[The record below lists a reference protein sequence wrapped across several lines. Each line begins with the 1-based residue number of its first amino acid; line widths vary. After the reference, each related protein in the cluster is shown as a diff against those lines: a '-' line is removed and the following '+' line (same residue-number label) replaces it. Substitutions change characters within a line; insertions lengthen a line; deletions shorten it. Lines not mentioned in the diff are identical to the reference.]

1 MSGVTDQEKFGECG
15 LPGWKKI
22 FIQRKSGK
30 TKGKYDVYVISP
42 EGRKFRSRV
51 ELGRYISTIQNDLS
65 MENVDF
71 KIPNSLLYPK
81 KPHQSAVEGS
91 DGCCNAER
99 ATQDT
104 KHTEFTELK
113 SKLQTKSPYFSR
125 RKKRLNPQ
133 REKSSFTKRRRKDT
147 RSSRTLKEVP
157 KQENKRSRRSKTSVA
172 LSRKMARNRVQDK
185 HISKDPVHPTNRKS
199 EASKRTHELAVVVSS
214 KSVNLD
220 SNGSDCT
227 LVSTSDYFRT
237 TSEQESKSYSSLTW
251 IPPKSPFNLIQ
262 ESLFHD
268 PWKLL
273 IATIFLNRTTGR
285 KAIPV
290 MWEFFRK
297 FPNPE
302 VTSKADWK
310 EIAGMYGPFQC
321 TTRKFLITLNAWIRS
336 LLQISTLTHLYCRVI
351 SFLNCENATIT
362 KRSHYFENEMIS
374 MSWVW
379 DEEKIWVPN
388 RIRTCDLP
396 NTRWVLY
403 PLIHPTLPDYA
414 GVSQIWQQSP
424 GLPYR
429 SPNLPDKIELW
440 AFLYFNLEFIPFS
453 PKIRIFFDSKF
464 SFWGIFAFISSL
476 TKIIL
481 PLWS

>member
-1 MSGVTDQEKFGECG
+1 MSGATDQEKFGECG

-51 ELGRYISTIQNDLS
+51 ELERYISTIRTDLS

-71 KIPNSLLYPK
+71 KIPNSLLYPE

-104 KHTEFTELK
+104 RHTEFTELK
-113 SKLQTKSPYFSR
+113 SKLETKSPYFSR

-133 REKSSFTKRRRKDT
+133 REKSSLTKRRRNDT
-147 RSSRTLKEVP
+147 CSSRTLKQVP
-157 KQENKRSRRSKTSVA
+157 KQDNKRSRRSKTSVA
-172 LSRKMARNRVQDK
+172 QSRKMARNRVQD
-185 HISKDPVHPTNRKS
+185 TNRKS
-199 EASKRTHELAVVVSS
+199 ETPKRTHELAVVVSS

-220 SNGSDCT
+220 SDGSDCT

-237 TSEQESKSYSSLTW
+237 TSKQESRSYSSLTW

-290 MWEFFRK
+290 MWEFFRR
-297 FPNPE
+297 FPNPHT
-302 VTSKADWK
+302 TSKADWK
-310 EIAGMYGPFQC
+310 EIAGMYRLFLC
-321 TTRKFLITLNAWIRS
+321 ATRSR
-336 LLQISTLTHLYCRVI
+336 
-351 SFLNCENATIT
+351 
-362 KRSHYFENEMIS
+362 
-374 MSWVW
+374 
-379 DEEKIWVPN
+379 
-388 RIRTCDLP
+388 LP
-396 NTRWVLY
+396 
-403 PLIHPTLPDYA
+403 
-414 GVSQIWQQSP
+414 
-424 GLPYR
+424 
-429 SPNLPDKIELW
+429 
-440 AFLYFNLEFIPFS
+440 
-453 PKIRIFFDSKF
+453 
-464 SFWGIFAFISSL
+464 
-476 TKIIL
+476 
-481 PLWS
+481 

>member
-1 MSGVTDQEKFGECG
+1 MSGATDQEKFGECG

-51 ELGRYISTIQNDLS
+51 ELERYISTIQTDLS

-71 KIPNSLLYPK
+71 KIPNSLLYPE

-104 KHTEFTELK
+104 RHTEFTELK
-113 SKLQTKSPYFSR
+113 SKLETKSPYFSR

-157 KQENKRSRRSKTSVA
+157 KQDNKRSRRSKTSVA

-237 TSEQESKSYSSLTW
+237 TSEQESRSYSSLTW

-310 EIAGMYGPFQC
+310 EIAGMYGPSQC
-321 TTRKFLITLNAWIRS
+321 TTRKFLITLNA
-336 LLQISTLTHLYCRVI
+336 
-351 SFLNCENATIT
+351 
-362 KRSHYFENEMIS
+362 
-374 MSWVW
+374 
-379 DEEKIWVPN
+379 
-388 RIRTCDLP
+388 
-396 NTRWVLY
+396 
-403 PLIHPTLPDYA
+403 
-414 GVSQIWQQSP
+414 
-424 GLPYR
+424 
-429 SPNLPDKIELW
+429 
-440 AFLYFNLEFIPFS
+440 
-453 PKIRIFFDSKF
+453 
-464 SFWGIFAFISSL
+464 
-476 TKIIL
+476 
-481 PLWS
+481 

>member
-1 MSGVTDQEKFGECG
+1 MSGATDQEKFGECG

-51 ELGRYISTIQNDLS
+51 ELERYISTIQNDLS

-71 KIPNSLLYPK
+71 KIPNSLLYPE

-104 KHTEFTELK
+104 KHAEFTELK
-113 SKLQTKSPYFSR
+113 SKLETKSPYFSR
-125 RKKRLNPQ
+125 RKKGLNPQ

-157 KQENKRSRRSKTSVA
+157 KQDNKRSRPSKTSVA
-172 LSRKMARNRVQDK
+172 LSCKMARNRVQDK

-199 EASKRTHELAVVVSS
+199 EASKRRHELAAVVSS

-220 SNGSDCT
+220 SDGNDCT

-237 TSEQESKSYSSLTW
+237 TSKQESISYSSLTW

-302 VTSKADWK
+302 VTRKADWK
-310 EIAGMYGPFQC
+310 EIAGMYGPSQC
-321 TTRKFLITLNAWIRS
+321 ATRKEAPLPT
-336 LLQISTLTHLYCRVI
+336 ST
-351 SFLNCENATIT
+351 
-362 KRSHYFENEMIS
+362 
-374 MSWVW
+374 
-379 DEEKIWVPN
+379 
-388 RIRTCDLP
+388 
-396 NTRWVLY
+396 
-403 PLIHPTLPDYA
+403 A
-414 GVSQIWQQSP
+414 G
-424 GLPYR
+424 
-429 SPNLPDKIELW
+429 
-440 AFLYFNLEFIPFS
+440 
-453 PKIRIFFDSKF
+453 
-464 SFWGIFAFISSL
+464 SSGF
-476 TKIIL
+476 
-481 PLWS
+481 

>member
-51 ELGRYISTIQNDLS
+51 ELERYISTIQNDLS

-91 DGCCNAER
+91 DGCFNAER

-157 KQENKRSRRSKTSVA
+157 KQDNKRSRRSKTSVA

-310 EIAGMYGPFQC
+310 EIAELIQSLGLQEKRAKIIIRFSEEFLTKDWHYPKELHGIGKYGDD
-321 TTRKFLITLNAWIRS
+321 S
-336 LLQISTLTHLYCRVI
+336 Y
-351 SFLNCENATIT
+351 
-362 KRSHYFENEMIS
+362 
-374 MSWVW
+374 
-379 DEEKIWVPN
+379 
-388 RIRTCDLP
+388 
-396 NTRWVLY
+396 
-403 PLIHPTLPDYA
+403 
-414 GVSQIWQQSP
+414 
-424 GLPYR
+424 
-429 SPNLPDKIELW
+429 
-440 AFLYFNLEFIPFS
+440 
-453 PKIRIFFDSKF
+453 RIFCLGDWKNVKPDDHKLNYYHSWLWEQEKQ
-464 SFWGIFAFISSL
+464 GSL
-476 TKIIL
+476 T
-481 PLWS
+481 S